1 LSPGRHSD
9 EVEAPT
15 SEEAGV
21 PETARYRVR
30 LSTFEGPLDLL
41 LHLIREHQVEIL
53 DIPVAFVTE
62 KYLEYLDLMR
72 VLNLDIAGEYLLM
85 AATLVH
91 MKSKMLLPRPVEA
104 EEEEEEGDPRAALVR
119 RLLEYQKYKDAAQQL
134 AARQLLHTDVFPRAV
149 APEDAP
155 HEDAPLSEVS
165 VFQLLEAFAEVLK
178 RVGGAANEVEV
189 DRMSVTERI
198 QELVDRLAH
207 VERLEFR
214 ELFEGA
220 LDRQMVVV
228 TFLALLEMA
237 RLRMLRLFQAELKGA
252 IWITSTGVAAAGQPA
267 DDSFSYRSL
276 EPNPVP
282 SPRALSDEE
291 RAAIETLIDGDE
303 DDEEE
308 PPPEY

>member
-1 LSPGRHSD
+1 
-9 EVEAPT
+9 VEAPT
-15 SEEAGV
+15 GEETDV

-30 LSTFEGPLDLL
+30 LPTFEGPLDLL
-41 LHLIREHQVEIL
+41 LHLIREHQVDIL

-91 MKSKMLLPRPVEA
+91 LKSKMLLPRPAEV
-104 EEEEEEGDPRAALVR
+104 EEEEEEEAGDPRTELVR
-119 RLLEYQKYKDAAQQL
+119 RLLEYQKYKDAAEQL
-134 AARQLLHTDVFPRAV
+134 ATRALLYTDVFPRAV

-155 HEDAPLSEVS
+155 REDAPLAEVS
-165 VFQLLEAFAEVLK
+165 VFQLLEAFAKVLE
-178 RVGGAANEVEV
+178 RVGGAVREVEV

-198 QELVDRLAH
+198 QELVERLAR

-214 ELFEGA
+214 DLFEDV
-220 LDRQMVVV
+220 LDRRMAVL

-237 RLRMLRLFQAELKGA
+237 RLRMLRLSQAERWGP
-252 IWITSTGVAAAGQPA
+252 IWITSTGVAAAGQTD

-276 EPNPVP
+276 EPSPVP
-282 SPRALSDEE
+282 APSPLSAEERDALEALDDGQEESEEDEE
-291 RAAIETLIDGDE
+291 GPL
-303 DDEEE
+303 
-308 PPPEY
+308 PEY